1 MMFLKKFVI
10 RLSECVN
17 IVVALPESV
26 QNQTEVSKY
35 LDTKMRQFPLS
46 CVSDRSG
53 ILLRSKR
60 YKRRARRKYE
70 IFE

>member
-35 LDTKMRQFPLS
+35 LDMEIDANDT
-46 CVSDRSG
+46 
-53 ILLRSKR
+53 ILR
-60 YKRRARRKYE
+60 
-70 IFE
+70 